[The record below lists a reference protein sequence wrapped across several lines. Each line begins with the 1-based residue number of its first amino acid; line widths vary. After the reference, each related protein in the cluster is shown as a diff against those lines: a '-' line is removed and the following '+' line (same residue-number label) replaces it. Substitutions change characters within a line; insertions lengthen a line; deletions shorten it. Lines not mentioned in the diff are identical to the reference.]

1 MGYLKDYK
9 EKFLNGEEIP
19 SEIIDL
25 VLESFFTYEFFK
37 MKLLEF
43 KEKYTICILRFS
55 AVTERLSLF
64 QKDL

>member
-25 VLESFFTYEFFK
+25 VLESLKED
-37 MKLLEF
+37 LENSN
-43 KEKYTICILRFS
+43 ED
-55 AVTERLSLF
+55 LSF
-64 QKDL
+64 

>member
-25 VLESFFTYEFFK
+25 VLENLKED
-37 MKLLEF
+37 LEN
-43 KEKYTICILRFS
+43 KNE
-55 AVTERLSLF
+55 
-64 QKDL
+64 DLNF

>member
-25 VLESFFTYEFFK
+25 VLENLKDDLDNNNEDLSF
-37 MKLLEF
+37 
-43 KEKYTICILRFS
+43 
-55 AVTERLSLF
+55 
-64 QKDL
+64 

>member
-25 VLESFFTYEFFK
+25 VLENLKDDLENNNEDLSF
-37 MKLLEF
+37 
-43 KEKYTICILRFS
+43 
-55 AVTERLSLF
+55 
-64 QKDL
+64 